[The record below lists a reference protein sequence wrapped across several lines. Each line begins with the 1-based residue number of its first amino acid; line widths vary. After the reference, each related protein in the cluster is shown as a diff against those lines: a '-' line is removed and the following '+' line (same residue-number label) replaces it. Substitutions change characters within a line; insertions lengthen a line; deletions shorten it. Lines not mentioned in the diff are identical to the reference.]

1 MENNLNVKGFFWPT
15 HEQELLLKAVLLQ
28 GEGSIAA
35 WKSWA
40 DAIDFDQLDAGSQ
53 RLLPLLYRNLVNQ
66 NSIIRP

>member
-35 WKSWA
+35 WK
-40 DAIDFDQLDAGSQ
+40 LGGCH
-53 RLLPLLYRNLVNQ
+53 
-66 NSIIRP
+66 